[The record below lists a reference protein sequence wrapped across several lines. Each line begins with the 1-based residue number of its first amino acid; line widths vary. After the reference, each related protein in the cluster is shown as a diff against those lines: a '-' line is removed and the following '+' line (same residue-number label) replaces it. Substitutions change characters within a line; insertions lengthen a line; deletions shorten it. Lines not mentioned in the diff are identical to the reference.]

1 MTESG
6 LFKHPLRVSPLYR
19 VRLIGSHVCLGFLK
33 CRLGRSSTLC
43 GDLKGSTHRA
53 KETAHLRDIWHDL
66 TVFYRCVELPQKRVV
81 FSQLLVYRDQ
91 RWNAGRLSMI
101 HSSSHPCPGLVP
113 PRSRFHSSSGST
125 MPTARRQSW
134 PLSLGPLGPP

>member
-91 RWNAGRLSMI
+91 RWNTGRLCMK
-101 HSSSHPCPGLVP
+101 HSSKSLFGKRVTLHKFLDQILVW
-113 PRSRFHSSSGST
+113 
-125 MPTARRQSW
+125 A
-134 PLSLGPLGPP
+134 